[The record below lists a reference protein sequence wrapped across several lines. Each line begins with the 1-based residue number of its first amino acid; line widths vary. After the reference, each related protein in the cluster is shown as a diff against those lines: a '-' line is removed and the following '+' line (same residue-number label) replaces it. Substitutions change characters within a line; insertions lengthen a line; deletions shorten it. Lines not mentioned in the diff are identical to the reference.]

1 MIETI
6 ELAAGVTL
14 LAVQTEK
21 FKSGCFSFNL
31 MRPHTRAAAPLDA
44 LLPSVLLRG
53 SERWPDMR
61 AISMRLD
68 ELYGATLGTLVRLR
82 GETKLTGFY
91 ADFIEEAFL
100 PAGEAVFAPMVEFF
114 RDVLFHPARRRR
126 PQSGSRSK
134 KAFTTAGSATDWRYT
149 GYAAKIKMRGAAD
162 PCRQSA
168 GL

>member
-31 MRPHTRAAAPLDA
+31 MRPHTKAAAPLDA

-68 ELYGATLGTLVRLR
+68 ELYGA
-82 GETKLTGFY
+82 
-91 ADFIEEAFL
+91 
-100 PAGEAVFAPMVEFF
+100 
-114 RDVLFHPARRRR
+114 RDARPPARRNE
-126 PQSGSRSK
+126 
-134 KAFTTAGSATDWRYT
+134 
-149 GYAAKIKMRGAAD
+149 AD
-162 PCRQSA
+162 R
-168 GL
+168 LLR

>member
-6 ELAAGVTL
+6 KLAAGVTL

-31 MRPHTRAAAPLDA
+31 MRPHTKAAAPLDA

-68 ELYGATLGTLVRLR
+68 VRR
-82 GETKLTGFY
+82 N
-91 ADFIEEAFL
+91 ARHAR
-100 PAGEAVFAPMVEFF
+100 P
-114 RDVLFHPARRRR
+114 PARRNE
-126 PQSGSRSK
+126 
-134 KAFTTAGSATDWRYT
+134 
-149 GYAAKIKMRGAAD
+149 AD
-162 PCRQSA
+162 R
-168 GL
+168 LLR

>member
-53 SERWPDMR
+53 SSRRARPSLPRWW
-61 AISMRLD
+61 S
-68 ELYGATLGTLVRLR
+68 
-82 GETKLTGFY
+82 F
-91 ADFIEEAFL
+91 
-100 PAGEAVFAPMVEFF
+100 
-114 RDVLFHPARRRR
+114 
-126 PQSGSRSK
+126 
-134 KAFTTAGSATDWRYT
+134 SATFCSIPRWKT
-149 GYAAKIKMRGAAD
+149 A
-162 PCRQSA
+162 C
-168 GL
+168 

>member
-31 MRPHTRAAAPLDA
+31 MRPHTKAAAPLDA

-82 GETKLTGFY
+82 GETKLTM
-91 ADFIEEAFL
+91 L
-100 PAGEAVFAPMVEFF
+100 
-114 RDVLFHPARRRR
+114 R
-126 PQSGSRSK
+126 PSPISESNSRLL
-134 KAFTTAGSATDWRYT
+134 R
-149 GYAAKIKMRGAAD
+149 
-162 PCRQSA
+162 
-168 GL
+168 